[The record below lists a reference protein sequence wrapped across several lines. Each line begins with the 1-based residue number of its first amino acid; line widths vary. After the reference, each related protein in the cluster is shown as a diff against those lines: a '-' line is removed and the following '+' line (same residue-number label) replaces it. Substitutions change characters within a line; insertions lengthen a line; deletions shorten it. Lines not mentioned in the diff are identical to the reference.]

1 MVHSHVDCFCFTR
14 ILLLY
19 SLFVL
24 AFADPPYNFCS
35 NTTIGSPVQN
45 NLNNLFLSLHS
56 NASVSKFYYT
66 SIGYGPDRLFGL
78 YMCLNYVT
86 NGSCQDCITVA
97 STDLTK
103 LCPEARE
110 AVVWE
115 ELCEV
120 RYSYKDF
127 YGQYM
132 LNVTGNLFT
141 EINMMNISEPEQYR
155 SIVNDTLGD
164 LTKQAAFGSLANM
177 YATGEVPF
185 IDRTIYAL
193 VQCSGNLSAEHC
205 NSCLHIAITEIL
217 TCCYHAIGARVYPFY
232 SDAPAPPKNLIAGS
246 GERKKWKIIILTIVS
261 VCLAIALF
269 GYCVYRHVKNKRT
282 QKRRKDMKD
291 QESPNIS
298 STSISEAT
306 NKFSESNKLG
316 QGGFGSVYKGI
327 LSDGKVVA
335 VKRLSKSSEQGLR
348 EFTTEV
354 QLIMK
359 LQHKN
364 LVRLWGFCVKG
375 DEKLLVYEYMPN
387 NNLDVFLFDP
397 KKRVQLNRSRRLSI
411 ISGIARRV
419 LYLHEHSRLRVIY
432 RGLKTSNMLL
442 DYDMNPKIS
451 DFGMARIFERNK
463 SESTTG
469 IIVGPYGYIAP
480 EYAMEGLYSV
490 KSDVFSFG
498 VLLLEIITRRRN
510 AGSNWSNQGPGLLTC
525 AWQSWN
531 EGKVLELMDPLLT
544 NSCDLEEFLRQV
556 HIGLLCVQ
564 EDASHRPTMS
574 SVVLMLN
581 RQTVTLHP
589 PQRPAFSGGQFSDY
603 NETNVVTIS
612 TALIVN
618 RFIK

>member
-24 AFADPPYNFCS
+24 AFAEAPYNFCS
-35 NTTIGSPVQN
+35 NTTIGSPIQY

-56 NASVSKFYYT
+56 NASVSNFYYT
-66 SIGYGPDRLFGL
+66 SIGNGPDRLFGL
-78 YMCLNYVT
+78 YMCLDYVT
-86 NGSCQDCITVA
+86 NVSCQDCITMA

-110 AVVWE
+110 AVMWE

-141 EINMMNISEPEQYR
+141 DINMMNISEPEQYR

-193 VQCSGNLSAEHC
+193 VQCSGNLSAEDC

-217 TCCYHAIGARVYPFY
+217 TCCYSAIGARVMGTSCYLRYEVYPFY
-232 SDAPAPPKNLIAGS
+232 GDALAPPKNLIAGS
-246 GERKKWKIIILTIVS
+246 GGRKKWMIIILTIVS
-261 VCLAIALF
+261 VCLAIALL
-269 GYCVYRHVKNKRT
+269 GYCVYCHVNNKRT

-298 STSISEAT
+298 LTSICEAT
-306 NKFSESNKLG
+306 NNFSESNKLG
-316 QGGFGSVYKGI
+316 QGGFGSVYKGL
-327 LSDGKVVA
+327 LSDGKEVA
-335 VKRLSKSSEQGLR
+335 VKRLSRSSEQGLR

-354 QLIMK
+354 QLIKK

-375 DEKLLVYEYMPN
+375 DEKLFVYEYMPN
-387 NNLDVFLFDP
+387 NSLDVFLFDP
-397 KKRVQLNRSRRLSI
+397 KKRVQLNWSRRLSI
-411 ISGIARRV
+411 ISGIARGV
-419 LYLHEHSRLRVIY
+419 LCLHEDSRLRVIH
-432 RGLKTSNMLL
+432 RDLKASNVLL
-442 DYDMNPKIS
+442 DHDMNPKIS
-451 DFGMARIFERNK
+451 DFGMAKIFEGNQ

-469 IIVGPYGYIAP
+469 IIVG
-480 EYAMEGLYSV
+480 
-490 KSDVFSFG
+490 
-498 VLLLEIITRRRN
+498 T
-510 AGSNWSNQGPGLLTC
+510 
-525 AWQSWN
+525 
-531 EGKVLELMDPLLT
+531 
-544 NSCDLEEFLRQV
+544 
-556 HIGLLCVQ
+556 
-564 EDASHRPTMS
+564 
-574 SVVLMLN
+574 
-581 RQTVTLHP
+581 
-589 PQRPAFSGGQFSDY
+589 
-603 NETNVVTIS
+603 
-612 TALIVN
+612 
-618 RFIK
+618 

>member
-24 AFADPPYNFCS
+24 AFADPPYNFRS

-56 NASVSKFYYT
+56 NASVSKFYFT
-66 SIGYGPDRLFGL
+66 SMGNGPDRLFGL

-141 EINMMNISEPEQYR
+141 EINMMNISEPEQFR

-193 VQCSGNLSAEHC
+193 VQCSGNLSAEDC

-232 SDAPAPPKNLIAGS
+232 SDAPAPPKNLIAG
-246 GERKKWKIIILTIVS
+246 
-261 VCLAIALF
+261 
-269 GYCVYRHVKNKRT
+269 
-282 QKRRKDMKD
+282 RRKDMKD

-419 LYLHEHSRLRVIY
+419 LYLHEDSRLTVIH
-432 RGLKTSNMLL
+432 RGLKTSNVLL

-510 AGSNWSNQGPGLLTC
+510 AGSNWSNQGPGLLTR

-612 TALIVN
+612 SILP
-618 RFIK
+618 R

>member
-1 MVHSHVDCFCFTR
+1 M
-14 ILLLY
+14 
-19 SLFVL
+19 
-24 AFADPPYNFCS
+24 
-35 NTTIGSPVQN
+35 
-45 NLNNLFLSLHS
+45 
-56 NASVSKFYYT
+56 
-66 SIGYGPDRLFGL
+66 
-78 YMCLNYVT
+78 
-86 NGSCQDCITVA
+86 A

-110 AVVWE
+110 AVIWE

-127 YGQYM
+127 YDQYM
-132 LNVTGNLFT
+132 SNVTGHLFT
-141 EINMMNISEPEQYR
+141 QINMMNISEPEQYR

-193 VQCSGNLSAEHC
+193 VQCSGNLSAENC

-217 TCCYHAIGARVYPFY
+217 TCCYSAIGARVMSTSCYLRYEVYPFY
-232 SDAPAPPKNLIAGS
+232 GDAPAPPKNLIAGS
-246 GERKKWKIIILTIVS
+246 GERKKWMIIILTIVS

-269 GYCVYRHVKNKRT
+269 GYCVYCHVKNKRT
-282 QKRRKDMKD
+282 QKRRKDMED
-291 QESPNIS
+291 QESTNIS
-298 STSISEAT
+298 LTSICEAT
-306 NKFSESNKLG
+306 DNFSESNKLG

-387 NNLDVFLFDP
+387 NSLDVFLFDP
-397 KKRVQLNRSRRLSI
+397 KKRVQLNWSRRLSI
-411 ISGIARRV
+411 ISGIARGV
-419 LYLHEHSRLRVIY
+419 LYLHEDSRLRVIH
-432 RGLKTSNMLL
+432 RDLKASNVLL

-451 DFGMARIFERNK
+451 DFGMARIFEGNE
-463 SESTTG
+463 SESITG
-469 IIVGPYGYIAP
+469 LIVGTDGYIAP

-498 VLLLEIITRRRN
+498 VLLLEIISGRRN
-510 AGSNWSNQGPGLLTC
+510 GGSNWSNQGPGLLTC

-544 NSCDLEEFLRQV
+544 DSCDPEEFLRHV

-581 RQTVTLHP
+581 RQTVTLRP
-589 PQRPAFSGGQFSDY
+589 PQRPAFSGGRFSDY
-603 NETNVVTIS
+603 KETNVICSVNAVTIS
-612 TALIVN
+612 SILP
-618 RFIK
+618 R